1 MHRNRIVL
9 YTLLAV
15 LVQSGGFTTAQ
26 DKTAQDPKREPDR
39 LAIDKL
45 TRDMIR
51 AFDERDAAAVASH
64 WTEGGEFIH
73 NDGEPLRGQAE
84 VQKGYAEYFRTLKG
98 NPKLEVQP
106 DALRFPTADM
116 AVLETTLRLRND
128 DGDIVAC
135 GQQNAVLARE
145 GGQWRVAIIREWD
158 CDNGP
163 DASLNELGWLIGT
176 WQAVTRDREVT
187 ITYKWDEKQSFI
199 RGKFTV
205 KEGATLV
212 DSGTELIGKDN
223 SKGVIRSW
231 LFQSDGGFGSGVW
244 SREGRKWSVD
254 VHNVKA
260 DGSELTATLIYI
272 RVDPNSFTWHAI
284 NLAADG
290 EPETDTPPI
299 KVTKRPASK

>member
-1 MHRNRIVL
+1 MHWNRIVL
-9 YTLLAV
+9 YTLLTV
-15 LVQSGGFTTAQ
+15 LLQGGGFTSAQ

-45 TRDMIR
+45 TGEMIR
-51 AFDERDAAAVASH
+51 AFDERDAAAVAGH
-64 WTEGGEFIH
+64 WTEWGEFIH
-73 NDGEPLRGQAE
+73 NDGEPLRGRAD
-84 VQKGYAEYFRTLKG
+84 VQKGYAEYFRTLQGK
-98 NPKLEVQP
+98 PKLEVQR

-135 GQQNAVLARE
+135 GQQNAVLVRE

-158 CDNGP
+158 RDGRP
-163 DASLNELGWLIGT
+163 DVSLNELGWLIGT

-187 ITYKWDEKQSFI
+187 ISYEWDEKRSFI
-199 RGKFTV
+199 RGKFTA
-205 KEGATLV
+205 KEGATVV

-223 SKGVIRSW
+223 ARGVIRSW

-244 SREGRKWSVD
+244 TREGQKWSID

-272 RVDPNSFTWHAI
+272 RVDPNTFTWQAI
-284 NLAADG
+284 NLATDG
-290 EPETDTPPI
+290 EAQTDTPPI
-299 KVTKRPASK
+299 KATKRPSSK